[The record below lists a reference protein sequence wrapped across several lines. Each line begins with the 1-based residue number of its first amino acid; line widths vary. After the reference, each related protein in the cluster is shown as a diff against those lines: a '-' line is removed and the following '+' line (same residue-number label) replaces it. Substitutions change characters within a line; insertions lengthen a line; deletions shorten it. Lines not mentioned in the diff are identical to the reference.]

1 MRSISEVAP
10 PTSRRLRRPSSA
22 AGTVAP
28 PIGGP
33 ATPQSR
39 SASHSWSHA
48 RSSVARGALGCSS
61 QSELSTEAH
70 HDAWW
75 SSVTSLSLSFT
86 LNTSASPIR
95 LGGGTGSPPNAALP
109 TLNEDVGRLRESLAL
124 DVGRLSS
131 PALILQRWKS
141 FRDGSAGVN
150 GRLGSASDARASESE
165 SADVGRLRVSP
176 TLGWRK
182 SLRDGSAGVNGRLG
196 SASEARASEIAW

>member
-33 ATPQSR
+33 ATPHSR
-39 SASHSWSHA
+39 SASHSRSHA
-48 RSSVARGALGCSS
+48 RSSVGRGALGCSS
-61 QSELSTEAH
+61 HRELSTEAH

-75 SSVTSLSLSFT
+75 SSVTSLSST
-86 LNTSASPIR
+86 LNTSAAPIR
-95 LGGGTGSPPNAALP
+95 LGGGTGSPLNAALP

-131 PALILQRWKS
+131 PALIWQRWKS

-150 GRLGSASDARASESE
+150 GRLGSASDARASEIE

>member
-1 MRSISEVAP
+1 MSEVAP

-28 PIGGP
+28 RISGP

-39 SASHSWSHA
+39 SASHSRSHA
-48 RSSVARGALGCSS
+48 RSSVSSGALGCSS
-61 QSELSTEAH
+61 QSDRSTEAH

-75 SSVTSLSLSFT
+75 GSGSSPSFT
-86 LNTSASPIR
+86 LNTSAPSMR
-95 LGGGTGSPPNAALP
+95 LGGGTGSPLNAALP
-109 TLNEDVGRLRESLAL
+109 TLNEDVGRLSESLAL

-131 PALILQRWKS
+131 PALIWQRWKS
-141 FRDGSAGVN
+141 LRDGSAGVN
-150 GRLGSASDARASESE
+150 GRLGSASDARASEIE

-176 TLGWRK
+176 TLGCRK